1 MFVIDELPMTSVIH
15 FLRIVEEIGKN
26 YQLILYSTRFLFNVK
41 VNSAIFRVFGV
52 VNDAVDQVI
61 RVNRP
66 PRQPS

>member
-15 FLRIVEEIGKN
+15 FLRLVEEIGKN

-41 VNSAIFRVFGV
+41 VNSAIFRVFGE
-52 VNDAVDQVI
+52 VNDAVDEVI

-66 PRQPS
+66 PRRPS

>member
-15 FLRIVEEIGKN
+15 FLRLVEEIGKN

-41 VNSAIFRVFGV
+41 VNSAIFRVFGEF
-52 VNDAVDQVI
+52 NDAVDEVI